1 MLSPTT
7 PRNGVNGQQT
17 SANSAALLPHSTSRG
32 FFSRCNQPGRDGFPS
47 RPTYFLTAPSEKV
60 GRLGEAS
67 LPEKIR
73 SPATNVCNTSNS
85 GESTTKS
92 ASAPASS
99 LPFVF
104 DPRAPAG
111 FELAI
116 LTASCSGIFTS
127 STSTRTRSIILDT
140 LPASAVRSANRQTPF
155 STTQS
160 RPERENRAALG
171 SPAPAVASVTRQMPP
186 GP

>member
-17 SANSAALLPHSTSRG
+17 SANSAAQPLHSTSRG
-32 FFSRCNQPGRDGFPS
+32 FCSRCNQPGRDGFPS
-47 RPTYFLTAPSEKV
+47 RPTYFLTAPGRDGSPSRPTYFLTAPSEGV

-73 SPATNVCNTSNS
+73 SPATNVCNTSHS

-127 STSTRTRSIILDT
+127 FTSTRTRSIIL
-140 LPASAVRSANRQTPF
+140 
-155 STTQS
+155 
-160 RPERENRAALG
+160 
-171 SPAPAVASVTRQMPP
+171 
-186 GP
+186 